1 MYIDYGLIYF
11 CKNHFKVKKKSFDLQ
26 LQLKK
31 LMVEKK
37 IIPFKIKKK
46 FLEIG
51 SYHGYKKTNK
61 YFKNIKNEIY

>member
-1 MYIDYGLIYF
+1 LIYF
-11 CKNHFKVKKKSFDLQ
+11 CKNHFMMNKKSFDLQ
-26 LQLKK
+26 VQLTK
-31 LMVEKK
+31 LMLEKK
-37 IIPFKIKKK
+37 IVPLKIKKK